1 VSSANYRT
9 FSSYYFEEAFRN
21 TDLLI
26 ERATRKLQDVPFDT
40 LVGTGV
46 SGTIFVPILA
56 RALDK
61 HWMIVRKEWS
71 EHAKSMLEGELGCR
85 WLFCDDFIDTG
96 ATLKRVRQTIKD
108 YNPCWHT
115 VFGGSYLYRDNS
127 FKPARKPHTQVEQG
141 SDATASPLTLLDD

>member
-1 VSSANYRT
+1 MSSADYRT

-21 TDLLI
+21 TDVLI

-61 HWMIVRKEWS
+61 H
-71 EHAKSMLEGELGCR
+71 
-85 WLFCDDFIDTG
+85 
-96 ATLKRVRQTIKD
+96 
-108 YNPCWHT
+108 
-115 VFGGSYLYRDNS
+115 
-127 FKPARKPHTQVEQG
+127 
-141 SDATASPLTLLDD
+141 LDDRSQGKVRAREIDAGR